1 MNTNLASIKKSKK
14 TLTLPKSKQQPSPI
28 YKCLTPVPN
37 SYFDSKYPVLPR
49 VSTIQDITKLK
60 KSLKTP
66 KPDEVSIIEKS
77 KIKALEEIGLFSDW
91 QHSKKIYR
99 DDSENSSSHQ
109 TIFITDF
116 MKKTQKIKLAKVAGL
131 SSLYEAKKRGYR
143 NTYFSRENCIKN
155 FLTPGEKLPSFFNT
169 PQNSPRSRKEFEPEI
184 KMRPEQCSEKT
195 MKIDKIIEKCNE
207 AINFRIRN

>member
-1 MNTNLASIKKSKK
+1 MHKNFACIEKPKKN
-14 TLTLPKSKQQPSPI
+14 LTLPKSKQQSSPI
-28 YKCLTPVPN
+28 YKCLTPVPS
-37 SYFDSKYPVLPR
+37 SYLDTKCSPLPR
-49 VSTIQDITKLK
+49 VSTIQDINKLK
-60 KSLKTP
+60 NSLKSLKSE
-66 KPDEVSIIEKS
+66 EVSIIEKS

-116 MKKTQKIKLAKVAGL
+116 MKKTQKVKLAKIAGL

-143 NTYFSRENCIKN
+143 FTYFSRESCIKN

-169 PQNSPRSRKEFEPEI
+169 PKNSPRSRKEFEPEM
-184 KMRPEQCSEKT
+184 KMKPEHYNQKT

-207 AINFRIRN
+207 AINFRIKN